1 MHIVILAAGKGTRLG
16 KPFPKPLTPINGGAT
31 IMARQLSAF
40 RTVFPDSPLT
50 IAVGHQVE
58 DIVDAYPDIPKHYN
72 AQYATTNTAKTLL
85 GAIHETPYDEGVLWA
100 NGDLVFEPD
109 VLRAFLPL
117 IETGHNGVAVDRS
130 RVAEEEV
137 KYTLDE
143 YGHIDRISK
152 DISPSVALG
161 EAVGVNYISAADKGE
176 FLYWLNAVKESDY
189 FERAIEL
196 SASVSRIAF
205 EPVDITP
212 YTAIE
217 VDFAEDL
224 ARVERV
230 LADGALAA

>member
-16 KPFPKPLTPINGGAT
+16 KPFPKSLTPINGGAT
-31 IMARQLSAF
+31 ILARQLRAF
-40 RTVFPDSPLT
+40 RSVFPDSDIT
-50 IAVGHQVE
+50 IAVGHQAE

-72 AQYATTNTAKTLL
+72 ARFATTNTAKTLL
-85 GAIHETPYDEGVLWA
+85 GAVHGTPYNEGVLWA
-100 NGDLVFEPD
+100 NGDLVFDEG
-109 VLRAFLPL
+109 VLRAFAPL

-161 EAVGVNYISAADKGE
+161 EAVGINYISPQDKGE
-176 FLYWLNAVKESDY
+176 FLYWLNSVRENDY

-196 SASVSRIAF
+196 SASVSSVAF
-205 EPVDITP
+205 EPVDITK

-224 ARVERV
+224 ARVEQV
-230 LADGALAA
+230 LSDEPTAA

>member
-16 KPFPKPLTPINGGAT
+16 QPFPKSLTPIAGGDT
-31 IMARQLSAF
+31 IMERQLQAF
-40 RTVFPDSPLT
+40 RTVFPEAHVT
-50 IAVGHQVE
+50 IAVGHKVE
-58 DIVDAYPDIPKHYN
+58 DIVEAYPDISKHYN
-72 AQYATTNTAKTLL
+72 ADFETTNTAKTLV
-85 GAIHETPYDEGVLWA
+85 GAIHSTPFDEGVMWA
-100 NGDLVFEPD
+100 NGDLVFDEA
-109 VLRAFLPL
+109 VLRAFLPV
-117 IETGHNGVAVDRS
+117 IAAGHNGVAVDRS

-161 EAVGVNYISAADKGE
+161 EAVGINYISARDKGE
-176 FLYWLNAVKESDY
+176 FLYWLNAVKEQDY

-196 SASVSRIAF
+196 SASASRIAF
-205 EPVDITP
+205 EPVDVTH

-224 ARVERV
+224 ARANDII
-230 LADGALAA
+230 LGAKAA